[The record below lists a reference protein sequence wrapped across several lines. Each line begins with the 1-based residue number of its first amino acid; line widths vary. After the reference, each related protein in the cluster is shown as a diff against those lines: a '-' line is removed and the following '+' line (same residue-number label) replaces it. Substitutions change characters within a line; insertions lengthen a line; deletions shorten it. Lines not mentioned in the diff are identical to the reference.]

1 MEVNPLRLKKKRERE
16 KWLENKTEIYN
27 FPAEE
32 FQKS

>member
-1 MEVNPLRLKKKRERE
+1 MEVNPLRLKKEERE
-16 KWLENKTEIYN
+16 NWLENKTDIHN